1 MTLDSI
7 DGARQAGPA
16 SGAQAAHSAQTSRG
30 QAANALY
37 GLRYSHLVAGAS
49 EESVLMWLMPPV
61 EAAMFVLAVTL
72 LVALAVATS

>member
-1 MTLDSI
+1 ML
-7 DGARQAGPA
+7 ARQAP
-16 SGAQAAHSAQTSRG
+16 QAARRPLTARKPSPG

-61 EAAMFVLAVTL
+61 KAAMFVLAVTL
-72 LVALAVATS
+72 LVALAVVATS

>member
-1 MTLDSI
+1 ML
-7 DGARQAGPA
+7 ARQAP
-16 SGAQAAHSAQTSRG
+16 QAARRPLTARKPHGRP
-30 QAANALY
+30 NALY

-72 LVALAVATS
+72 LVALAVVATS